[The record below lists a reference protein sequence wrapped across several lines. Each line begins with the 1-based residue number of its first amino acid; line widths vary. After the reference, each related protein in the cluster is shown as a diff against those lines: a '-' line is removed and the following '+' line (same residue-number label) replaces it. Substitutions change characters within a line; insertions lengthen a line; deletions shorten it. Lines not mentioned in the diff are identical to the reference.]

1 MESVD
6 PAKWNYKKCNYPIV
20 TEMWMTNTDHHT
32 SAVRGSLNNNNI
44 TTILATPTVLNS
56 SRTRTLFFFGFFRF
70 MPNEKDII
78 NHLRKTGSATDS

>member
-1 MESVD
+1 MESGVD
-6 PAKWNYKKCNYPIV
+6 SAKWNYKKCNPIV

-56 SRTRTLFFFGFFRF
+56 SRTRTLFFLWIF
-70 MPNEKDII
+70 
-78 NHLRKTGSATDS
+78 